1 MDVFRPL
8 FRRLKPL
15 SLRTQGLIWTFALL
29 VPVASAW
36 AEPPSILKIFRSKQP
51 LSDESLELRV
61 EHGPWLILAHTL
73 PGADSKPQA
82 IELAREIRQ
91 ELKLPAFVM
100 EKTSGVAPTL
110 AKRERI
116 RNDANGNPV
125 PVALEARY
133 ANGGQESVYVV
144 LVGEFASVDDP
155 RIPDILQTV
164 RTARPKSLGDMANDG
179 TAKEGDTA
187 SSNWLVQQ
195 YRSRIWT
202 RSDRKD
208 DLGKMGAAFVT
219 RNPLL
224 PDDYFEAPKVDEF
237 VANLNKNVEHSL
249 LNCPGKFTVRVAT
262 FTGHQVTDFGNGAR
276 ASKLK
281 DTTDALDQAAL
292 NAHQLTAA
300 LRKQGVEAYEFH
312 DRYGSY
318 VMIGSFDSLGQER
331 TSGQFQYHSGILE
344 VNQKWCGYRVVE
356 AKDPVTGAIGKTTSL
371 NSLNKIPFDVEG
383 KPMAVPREATSKLYR
398 GALLGGN

>member
-1 MDVFRPL
+1 MDVCRAPFP
-8 FRRLKPL
+8 RLKPF
-15 SLRTQGLIWTFALL
+15 SICTQGLIWTLALL
-29 VPVASAW
+29 APVASVW
-36 AEPPSILKIFRSKQP
+36 AEPPSILKIFRSKQT
-51 LSDESLELRV
+51 LSDDSLELRV
-61 EHGPWLILAHTL
+61 EHGPWMILAYTL
-73 PGADSKPQA
+73 PGAEAKPQA

-91 ELKLPAFVM
+91 QLKLPAFVM
-100 EKTSGVAPTL
+100 EKTSGVTPTL

-164 RTARPKSLGDMANDG
+164 RTARPKSLGTAANDG
-179 TAKEGDTA
+179 AAKEGDA
-187 SSNWLVQQ
+187 DSSNWLVQQ

-249 LNCPGKFTVRVAT
+249 LECPGKFTVRVAT

-292 NAHQLTAA
+292 NAHELTMA

-331 TSGQFQYHSGILE
+331 TSGQFQYHPGILE
-344 VNQKWCGYRVVE
+344 VNQKWCGYRVME

-398 GALLGGN
+398 GALLGSN

>member
-1 MDVFRPL
+1 MDV
-8 FRRLKPL
+8 RRLPFPTLKTPAAYTRGL
-15 SLRTQGLIWTFALL
+15 VLTVSLLA
-29 VPVASAW
+29 PVASAW

-51 LSDESLELRV
+51 ISDESIELRV
-61 EHGPWLILAHTL
+61 EHGPWLILASTL
-73 PGADSKPQA
+73 PGADAKPKA

-116 RNDANGNPV
+116 RNDVNGNPV

-155 RIPDILQTV
+155 RIPEILNTV
-164 RTARPKSLGDMANDG
+164 RTARPKSLGVDG
-179 TAKEGDTA
+179 SDSAGQEGNAA
-187 SSNWLVQQ
+187 SNNWLVQQ
-195 YRSRIWT
+195 YRSRMWT

-249 LNCPGKFTVRVAT
+249 LNCPGKFTVRVAS

-276 ASKLK
+276 ASQLK

-292 NAHQLTAA
+292 NAHDLTLA
-300 LRKQGVEAYEFH
+300 LRKQGVDAYEFH

-331 TSGQFQYHSGILE
+331 TSGQFQYHPGILE
-344 VNQKWCGYRVVE
+344 VNQKWCGYRVVD

-398 GALLGGN
+398 GALLGSH